1 MAKEP
6 VPGKTPG
13 SAKPKGTKP
22 KGTAPR
28 KRASNAKPSASS
40 TDGTKPASKNENM
53 FFPSREEILQF
64 VKDTPGKV
72 GKREI
77 ARAFNIKGS
86 GRILLK
92 RIVRELT
99 DEGALTRS
107 EGSRRIVPAGELPSI
122 TVIEITH
129 RDGDG
134 ELVAKPIDWESEA
147 PAPRIVIAPEK
158 PQRKSD
164 RTTPEPPAGI
174 GDRVLARLS
183 RTRGEDAED
192 FDYEARVI
200 KRVGRGAER
209 VLGLYRAQERG
220 GRIEPV
226 DKRVRNS
233 FEVHAGDTGDAK
245 DGDLVLAETMPGK
258 RFGSPR
264 VRITE
269 VFGRADDQTA
279 ISLIA
284 IHAQGIP
291 NHFPAEVLAEA
302 ERAPKATDAGRDDL
316 RDIPLITI
324 DPQDARDHDDAV
336 WAMPD
341 DDAKNEGGH
350 VVIVAIADV
359 AAYIRP
365 GAPMDVEARKRGN
378 SVYFPD
384 RVVPM
389 LPERISNDLC
399 SLREGE
405 DRPCLAVRM
414 VFDSTGHKRSHRFM
428 RAIMRSAA
436 KLSYGQA
443 QQAFDGTPDRT
454 AAPLMDSVLRPL
466 WNAYQTVSKARDI
479 RGPLELDLPEFKIQL
494 DEKGHIKGVRRAER
508 FESMRLIEEFMIQAN
523 VCAAETLEDKRSGL
537 IYRVHDTPSAE
548 KIRGLSEF
556 LATIDVSFAKGQVV
570 KPENFNKVLR
580 QLKGGE
586 FEQMASDVVLR
597 SQAQAVYAPEN
608 LGHFGLNLRRYAH
621 FTSPIRRYADLIV
634 HRALITALKLG
645 KDGISERE
653 LTELAE
659 IAEHISVTERRAM
672 VAERDSTD
680 RFIASFLQKNIG
692 AEFRG
697 RIAGVTRFGLFVKLE
712 DTGADGLIPISS
724 LGTDYFHH
732 HENLHALIGERTG
745 LTFRLGS
752 PVIVRLEEAVPVTG
766 GLRFALIEGGTK
778 GKARRAPKEG
788 AGQALPRQRRSST
801 ALKKTGKKRG

>member
-1 MAKEP
+1 MAREP
-6 VPGKTPG
+6 KVPGTAPKR
-13 SAKPKGTKP
+13 AKPKTPKTKGAAP
-22 KGTAPR
+22 KVAP
-28 KRASNAKPSASS
+28 
-40 TDGTKPASKNENM
+40 KNENA
-53 FFPSREEILQF
+53 FFPSREEILQY
-64 VKDTPGKV
+64 VKETPGKV

-77 ARAFNIKGS
+77 ARAFNIKAG

-92 RIVRELT
+92 RLIRELT

-107 EGSRRIVPAGELPSI
+107 EGSKKIIPAGELPSI

-129 RDGDG
+129 RDADG
-134 ELVAKPIDWESEA
+134 ELVAKPIDWDSEV
-147 PAPRIVIAPEK
+147 PAPRIVVAPEK

-164 RTTPEPPAGI
+164 KTTPEPPAGV

-183 RTRGEDAED
+183 RTRGEDKDD

-209 VLGLYRAQERG
+209 VLGLFRAQERG
-220 GRIEPV
+220 GRIEPI
-226 DKRVRNS
+226 DKRVRTS
-233 FEVHAGDTGDAK
+233 FQVQAGDIGEAR
-245 DGDLVLAETMPGK
+245 DGDLVLAETIPGN
-258 RFGSPR
+258 RFGAAR
-264 VRITE
+264 VRVTD
-269 VFGRADDQTA
+269 VFGRADDQTS

-291 NHFPAEVLAEA
+291 DHFPQKVIAEA
-302 ERAPKATDAGRDDL
+302 ERAPQANARDREDL
-316 RDIPLITI
+316 RDLPLITI
-324 DPQDARDHDDAV
+324 DPPDARDHDDAV

-350 VVIVAIADV
+350 IVIVAIADV

-365 GAPMDVEARKRGN
+365 GSAMDVEARKRGN

-414 VFDSTGHKRSHRFM
+414 VFDAHGNKRGHRFI

-443 QQAFDGTPDRT
+443 QQAFDGTPDE
-454 AAPLMDSVLRPL
+454 AATPLMDTAITPL
-466 WNAYQTVSKARDI
+466 WNAYKTVAGARDK

-523 VCAAETLEDKRSGL
+523 VCAAETLEARHTGL

-556 LATIDVSFAKGQVV
+556 LATLDVPFAKGQMV

-597 SQAQAVYAPEN
+597 SQAQAVYSPEN
-608 LGHFGLNLRRYAH
+608 LGHFGLNLSRYAH

-634 HRALITALKLG
+634 HRALITGLKLG
-645 KDGISERE
+645 ADGLGPHDLEE
-653 LTELAE
+653 LVE

-680 RFIASFLQKNIG
+680 RFIASYLQKNIG

-712 DTGADGLIPISS
+712 DTGADGIIPISS

-732 HENLHALIGERTG
+732 HENLHALIGERSG

-766 GLRFALIEGGTK
+766 GLRFQLIEGGIK
-778 GKARRAPKEG
+778 GKARG
-788 AGQALPRQRRSST
+788 ASKPGSRTSLPRQRRSPT
-801 ALKKTGKKRG
+801 PVKKAGKATRTRG